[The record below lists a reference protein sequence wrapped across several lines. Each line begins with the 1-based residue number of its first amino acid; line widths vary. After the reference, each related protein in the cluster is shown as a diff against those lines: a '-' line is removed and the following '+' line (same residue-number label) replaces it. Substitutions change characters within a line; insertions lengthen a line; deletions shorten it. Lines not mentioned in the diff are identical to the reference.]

1 MQDVKEDGPPG
12 LPFPPFVRQ
21 PPDEVSYHV
30 MVRKINTSEKLRTTL
45 PLGDTDAC
53 RLVDGAGDDLPGIFL
68 DDFAGHRL
76 LSTTAPTLSPEL
88 EDWANSLAPSITTYW
103 KHLDQQAREAPSLV
117 AGTKLTKPFEIHEI
131 GIRYLASFQSGY
143 SQGIFL
149 DQRENRIRVRDRC
162 QAGDT
167 VLNTFSY
174 TGTFSVCA
182 ALSGATTTTLDLSQP
197 YLDWAR
203 ENMLLNRIDALA
215 HHFCRGDTFH
225 WLRRFARQ
233 DRRFSGIVLDPPTFS
248 RDHRGKVFRA
258 EEHYGELVALAAAC
272 LAPRGWLL
280 CTTNCRRLPD
290 HGFRRMVA
298 EALPSHIRL
307 ESHPMPPDFTDDPYL
322 KTLLVE
328 T

>member
-1 MQDVKEDGPPG
+1 
-12 LPFPPFVRQ
+12 
-21 PPDEVSYHV
+21 

-45 PLGDTDAC
+45 PLGDTDSC

-68 DDFAGHRL
+68 DDFAGRRL

-88 EDWANSLAPSITTYW
+88 KDWAISLAPSITTYW

-117 AGTKLTKPFEIHEI
+117 AGTELTEPFEIHET
-131 GIRYLASFQSGY
+131 GVRYLASFQAGY

-167 VLNTFSY
+167 VLNTFAY

-203 ENMLLNRIDALA
+203 ENMLLNRIDAQSQ
-215 HHFCRGDTFH
+215 HFCRGDTFH

-233 DRRFSGIVLDPPTFS
+233 NRRFTGIVLDPPTFS
-248 RDHRGKVFRA
+248 RDHGGKVFRA
-258 EEHYGELVALAAAC
+258 EKHYGELVSLAAAC
-272 LAPRGWLL
+272 LAPGGWLL
-280 CTTNCRRLPD
+280 STTNCRRLPD

-298 EALPSHIRL
+298 EALPSHVRL
-307 ESHPMPPDFTDDPYL
+307 ESHPMPPDFTGDPYL

>member
-21 PPDEVSYHV
+21 PPAEVSYHV

-88 EDWANSLAPSITTYW
+88 ENWATSLAPSITTYW

-149 DQRENRIRVRDRC
+149 DHRCLPTLRKPSIEWPQRRRTFRSASTAAKSSAKRTPRC
-162 QAGDT
+162 
-167 VLNTFSY
+167 
-174 TGTFSVCA
+174 
-182 ALSGATTTTLDLSQP
+182 
-197 YLDWAR
+197 
-203 ENMLLNRIDALA
+203 M
-215 HHFCRGDTFH
+215 
-225 WLRRFARQ
+225 
-233 DRRFSGIVLDPPTFS
+233 
-248 RDHRGKVFRA
+248 
-258 EEHYGELVALAAAC
+258 
-272 LAPRGWLL
+272 PR
-280 CTTNCRRLPD
+280 P
-290 HGFRRMVA
+290 
-298 EALPSHIRL
+298 
-307 ESHPMPPDFTDDPYL
+307 
-322 KTLLVE
+322 
-328 T
+328 